1 MREATG
7 PGPAGPKGG
16 QACPGPRV
24 PHLQAMEYGEG
35 TVRASSHLLQA
46 ELGACLS
53 WGDPVPRTPNRRGA
67 VGTPSR
73 EDGPGPGPE
82 PRRWPRPRACPAR
95 PHPQRGRWA
104 HDAAQPGRR
113 AGGRPQAAV
122 TPPWVAHAP
131 AARLQP
137 EPALPP
143 PPLPAS
149 SDASLPQEPQ
159 GRHRSLPGGSCLRH
173 PTHWDEVAWSQC
185 RLQRTWQRVQ
195 PRGAG
200 AWGSALP
207 PARLTRWHRRRCGA
221 GGTSA
226 PRGGHTGISPIRSG
240 PGCLPRDGSLFLSK
254 RGSSQE
260 PGWGGEGRGASARG
274 CSSRAG
280 GRLRTFPTRLPHRPH
295 TCPPAQ
301 ATLRKGPGG
310 SAVEHRLR
318 PRL

>member
-159 GRHRSLPGGSCLRH
+159 GRHQSLPGGQLPPSPDALGRGGLEPV
-173 PTHWDEVAWSQC
+173 PTAENVA
-185 RLQRTWQRVQ
+185 
-195 PRGAG
+195 AG
-200 AWGSALP
+200 AAERGRGLGLRASTCPAHSLAQASVRGRGHVGASWGAHGHLP
-207 PARLTRWHRRRCGA
+207 HPLRARLPA
-221 GGTSA
+221 
-226 PRGGHTGISPIRSG
+226 
-240 PGCLPRDGSLFLSK
+240 K
-254 RGSSQE
+254 
-260 PGWGGEGRGASARG
+260 GRQP
-274 CSSRAG
+274 
-280 GRLRTFPTRLPHRPH
+280 LL
-295 TCPPAQ
+295 
-301 ATLRKGPGG
+301 K
-310 SAVEHRLR
+310 
-318 PRL
+318 